1 MRRILLT
8 VLSLLPAV
16 ALAGFPFE
24 ATLEEMAT
32 GADHVLI
39 GRVTGVDMV
48 DGSGRQIRDP
58 EARTGPGLNNQIRL
72 RIAVDEVVVTNA
84 PKVPA
89 VLHVPLASHLHY
101 SLGQIQAAHAQDS
114 EQRLILLKGPD
125 FQSIK
130 PGVFM
135 RPLKDKEEVLRLH
148 GSGAPQLRPN
158 NSSKPTLLRGA
169 A

>member
-8 VLSLLPAV
+8 VLALLPAI

-32 GADHVLI
+32 SADHVLV
-39 GRVTGVDMV
+39 GRVTGVDMIS
-48 DGSGRQIRDP
+48 GSGRQVRDP

-72 RIAVDEVVVTNA
+72 RIAVDEVIATNA
-84 PKVPA
+84 SKVPP
-89 VLHVPLASHLHY
+89 VLYVPLASHLHY
-101 SLGQIQAAHAQDS
+101 SLGQIQAGHAQES

-125 FQSIK
+125 FQGIK

-135 RPLKDKEEVLRLH
+135 RPLQDKEELLRLR
-148 GSGAPQLRPN
+148 GSRAPQLQPN
-158 NSSKPTLLRGA
+158 NSSKPTPLRGA